1 MSSNDQKKSNT
12 TTATATMT
20 TMTPSN
26 GTPRD
31 PVISFIIDLAAGGT
45 AGGIS
50 KTIVAPIERVKL
62 VLQTQDSNS
71 QITKETRYKGIFD
84 TFKRLPAEQGISSL
98 WRGNTAN
105 VIRYFPTQALNFAFK
120 DKFKKIFCPFDAKT
134 EKLKFFLGNLASGG
148 AAGGTSLLFVYPLDF
163 ARTRLAA
170 DVGKGAS
177 RQYTGLSNCI
187 KTVYSQGGI
196 RSLYGGFGISVGG
209 IIVYRAAFFGGFD
222 TAKGLLIKDPKNSS
236 ILATWLIAQCVT
248 TTAGFISYPFDTVRR
263 RIMMQ
268 AGKSASERQYS
279 GAIDCWRKVLLNE
292 GPKAFFKGALSNVLR
307 GSGGALVLVLY
318 DEFQKYIG
326 ISGHGCAD

>member
-1 MSSNDQKKSNT
+1 MSSSDKGKATTTNT
-12 TTATATMT
+12 TSATT
-20 TMTPSN
+20 TLPK
-26 GTPRD
+26 D
-31 PVISFIIDLAAGGT
+31 AAISFLLDLAAGGT

-84 TFKRLPAEQGISSL
+84 TFRRLPAEQGITSL

-120 DKFKKIFCPFDAKT
+120 DKFKKILCPYDAKT
-134 EKLKFFLGNLASGG
+134 EKFKFFLGNLASGG

-177 RQYTGLSNCI
+177 RQYTGLTNCI
-187 KTVYSQGGI
+187 KTVYSQGGL

-222 TAKGLLIKDPKNSS
+222 TAKGLLIKDPKKSS
-236 ILATWLIAQCVT
+236 ILSTWLIAQCVT
-248 TTAGFISYPFDTVRR
+248 TTAGYISYPFDTVRR

-268 AGKSASERQYS
+268 AGKKTSERQYS
-279 GAIDCWRKVLLNE
+279 GAIDCWKKILLKE
-292 GPKAFFKGALSNVLR
+292 GGPKAFFKGAFSNVLR

-326 ISGHGCAD
+326 LAGHGCSD